1 MTTPGSDNWQR
12 RICAPVTSVLTT
24 TRCGHSL
31 FCSSDDARIRQLAA
45 KNLCTCH
52 VRSDDDAV
60 WSQLFRLMSDP
71 DDHVRSD
78 ALHALTDSTPT
89 VRVSAVVDALNA
101 RYDDPDP
108 RLRRQIRKILALYRR
123 TGKLSD
129 AAR

>member
-1 MTTPGSDNWQR
+1 
-12 RICAPVTSVLTT
+12 
-24 TRCGHSL
+24 
-31 FCSSDDARIRQLAA
+31 
-45 KNLCTCH
+45 
-52 VRSDDDAV
+52 
-60 WSQLFRLMSDP
+60 MSDP